1 MWDKLDEDWEE
12 DTLYGTIRK
21 YQPEAMIIN
30 NTGLQ
35 ERGKLGHIEL
45 DSVTFERG
53 KPQPINL
60 SDSPKYI
67 ASEMCETMG
76 DHWGYAKDDLNFKS
90 PATIIEET
98 ADCRR
103 YGANMLLNIGPKGDG
118 FDKRRKLSSDVCG
131 QR

>member
-1 MWDKLDEDWEE
+1 
-12 DTLYGTIRK
+12 
-21 YQPEAMIIN
+21 MIIN

-67 ASEMCETMG
+67 ASEM
-76 DHWGYAKDDLNFKS
+76 
-90 PATIIEET
+90 
-98 ADCRR
+98 
-103 YGANMLLNIGPKGDG
+103 
-118 FDKRRKLSSDVCG
+118 
-131 QR
+131 